1 MSDRNDVA
9 VSEIAPPARSRS
21 AFYGQVGRYLIV
33 GGVAFI
39 VDFSALCFLVE
50 FAGFPPMVAAAV
62 AFVCGLVSNY
72 LMSIRWVFESRSVNQ
87 PLIEFLV
94 FVVIGLFGLGW
105 NELFLYLGAKQFGLN
120 YKISKL
126 ASAIVVLCWNF
137 GVRKILL
144 FRDRG

>member
-1 MSDRNDVA
+1 MSDPNDVA

-21 AFYGQVGRYLIV
+21 AFYGQAGRYLIV
-33 GGVAFI
+33 GGVAF
-39 VDFSALCFLVE
+39 VADFSALTFLVE
-50 FAGFPPMVAAAV
+50 FAGFKPLVAAAV
-62 AFVCGLVSNY
+62 AFILGLVTNY
-72 LMSIRWVFESRSVNQ
+72 LLSVRWVFESRSVNQ
-87 PLIEFLV
+87 PLVEFIV

-105 NELFLYLGAKQFGLN
+105 NELFLYLGATRFGLD
-120 YKISKL
+120 YQISKL